1 MTRRHAAVFVMPLI
15 VGLVSAQHLV
25 PHMRTVDFLTLF
37 ASGTLFGVGLMG
49 VIQALRSG
57 RRSEP

>member
-1 MTRRHAAVFVMPLI
+1 VTRRHAAVFVIPLI
-15 VGLVSAQHLV
+15 IGLVSARQVV

-37 ASGTLFGVGLMG
+37 ASGALFGVGLMG

-57 RRSEP
+57 RQSEP